1 MELFYIQLPR
11 VSRPVFESGS
21 PTEVGPLP
29 ATGMGWVAPASVNA
43 GPPIGPLGS
52 SVPVVLRTTPASP
65 DTRSIVRHPV
75 RALGRAVCAVL

>member
-21 PTEVGPLP
+21 PTEFGPLP
-29 ATGMGWVAPASVNA
+29 ATGIGWVAPASVNA

-52 SVPVVLRTTPASP
+52 FVPAVLRAPPCVPGLKVDNA
-65 DTRSIVRHPV
+65 
-75 RALGRAVCAVL
+75 